1 MTGVQ
6 VTGRGGPPERGRS
19 EWSGAAGGLDDG
31 VALPALA
38 AVLLG
43 RLPVLAERA
52 VRALQVEVPAY
63 RGPQAPAREEL
74 LRGVTPLLGRML
86 QVLAGTVPEGV
97 DPQADARVLG
107 RRQAVQGVP
116 AEALQRLTAVAGE
129 VLWQGLVERSA
140 GADQADGPS
149 ALVAAAGPV
158 WTTVGAF
165 AAAAADAHQQVQHD
179 VSRREERGRA
189 QALEVLLTG
198 PGRGRSL
205 GQAARTLGLPERG
218 RYVVVVAD
226 AADSAA
232 DRRAR
237 VAALAAQ
244 RLGSVWV
251 PRPEGEVGLV
261 VLDGHDAQGVVDA
274 LAPVLPGRAAVS
286 PATAG
291 LPSVALAH
299 RLAHAVHATLPEGE
313 RQVVQVDERMPEAL
327 VSAAPE
333 LSDRLVEAVLGPVLA
348 LPGPERDVLVATL
361 EQWLAVDG
369 SAAAAAERLYCHRNT
384 VLNRLH
390 RFEGLTGRSLLRTRD
405 VVTVAL
411 ALAALRQRRDGEG
424 TTVVLPG
431 DAVARALHAAG

>member
-6 VTGRGGPPERGRS
+6 VTGGGQ
-19 EWSGAAGGLDDG
+19 AGGDG
-31 VALPALA
+31 RAPVPELA
-38 AVLLG
+38 AALLG
-43 RLPVLAERA
+43 RLPVLAERV
-52 VRALQVEVPAY
+52 VRALQAEVAVY

-86 QVLAGTVPEGV
+86 QVLAGTVPDGV
-97 DPQADARVLG
+97 DPQEDARALG
-107 RRQAVQGVP
+107 RRHAAQGIP
-116 AEALQRLTAVAGE
+116 LDALQRATSLVGE
-129 VLWQGLVERSA
+129 ILWQGLVERA
-140 GADQADGPS
+140 GRGAMDEAEGP
-149 ALVAAAGPV
+149 AGLVTAAGRV
-158 WTTVGAF
+158 WTTVATF
-165 AAAAADAHQQVQHD
+165 AAAATDAHQQVRQD
-179 VSRREERGRA
+179 VSRREERGRF
-189 QALEVLLTG
+189 QALEAILAG

-226 AADSAA
+226 ATDSAGA
-232 DRRAR
+232 RRER
-237 VAALAAQ
+237 TQALAAR

-261 VLDGHDAQGVVDA
+261 VLDGHDAPAVVDA
-274 LAPVLPGRAAVS
+274 LTPVLPGRAAVS

-299 RLAHAVHATLPEGE
+299 RLAHAVHATLPAGE
-313 RQVVQVDERMPEAL
+313 RQVVLVDERMPEAL

-348 LPGPERDVLVATL
+348 LPGAERDVLVATL

-411 ALAALRQRRDGEG
+411 ALAALRQHRDGEG

-431 DAVARALHAAG
+431 DAAARALHAAG

>member
-1 MTGVQ
+1 VQ
-6 VTGRGGPPERGRS
+6 VTGIGGPQGGGRGG
-19 EWSGAAGGLDDG
+19 AGGGPDDG
-31 VALPALA
+31 GLLPQLA
-38 AVLLG
+38 AALLG

-52 VRALQVEVPAY
+52 VRALQTEVVAY

-86 QVLAGTVPEGV
+86 QVLAGTVPAEV
-97 DPQADARVLG
+97 DPREDARALG

-116 AEALQRLTAVAGE
+116 AEALQRLTSLVGE

-140 GADQADGPS
+140 HVDPAEGPS

-189 QALEVLLTG
+189 QALEVLLAG

-205 GQAARTLGLPERG
+205 GQAARTLGLPERA

-226 AADSAA
+226 AADNAA
-232 DRRAR
+232 TRRAR
-237 VAALAAQ
+237 ADALTAR

-251 PRPEGEVGLV
+251 ARPEGEVGLV
-261 VLDGHDAQGVVDA
+261 VLDGHGAQGVVEA

-313 RQVVQVDERMPEAL
+313 AQVVLVDERMPEAL

-411 ALAALRQRRDGEG
+411 ALAALRQHRDGEG

-431 DAVARALHAAG
+431 DTSARALHAAG

>member
-1 MTGVQ
+1 MTGL
-6 VTGRGGPPERGRS
+6 GPGGPPG
-19 EWSGAAGGLDDG
+19 GGQGGAGGSREDG
-31 VALPALA
+31 ALLPGLA
-38 AVLLG
+38 AALLG

-52 VRALQVEVPAY
+52 VRALQTEVAAY

-74 LRGVTPLLGRML
+74 LRAVTPVLGRML
-86 QVLAGTVPEGV
+86 QVLAGTVPDGV
-97 DPQADARVLG
+97 DPREDARALG
-107 RRQAVQGVP
+107 RRQAVQVVP
-116 AEALQRLTAVAGE
+116 AEALQRLTSLLGE

-140 GADQADGPS
+140 REVDPAQAPS

-179 VSRREERGRA
+179 LGRREERGRA
-189 QALEVLLTG
+189 RALEVLLAG

-232 DRRAR
+232 ARRAR
-237 VAALAAQ
+237 VEALAAL

-261 VLDGHDAQGVVDA
+261 VLDGHGAQGVVEA
-274 LAPVLPGRAAVS
+274 LTPVLPGRAAVS

-313 RQVVQVDERMPEAL
+313 RQVVLVDERMPEAL

-411 ALAALRQRRDGEG
+411 ALAALRQRPAGEG

-431 DAVARALHAAG
+431 EVAVGRAHALYSA